1 MNKNITNNKASYL
14 HVYKDFRHLVEY
26 SDDDRLDFINEARW
40 VNYEVADN
48 IILELNGLLRFPKR
62 LRMPNLLIVG
72 DSNNGKTS
80 IAHRFFRKHG
90 MPVEENGI
98 LVKPV
103 IFANAPSST
112 NEKDLY
118 MSILEALH
126 MPYRTK
132 DSASSLLYQ
141 VLHLCREY
149 QVKMIMVDE
158 LHSLLTGTPRQQR
171 QVMNALKTL
180 CNELQI
186 PIVGIGTQDAKRVLH
201 TDPQHASRFDIVEV
215 PLWKLDKKF
224 QELLFR
230 LESVFPL
237 KNSSELHQ
245 PKTAALIH
253 AVSRGNLGNIHR
265 LLSVCAKD
273 AILSGTEQITEDIL
287 TKNKDVRPTEGLR

>member
-1 MNKNITNNKASYL
+1 MNDVITDEAAAYT
-14 HVYKDFRHLVEY
+14 HVYKDFRNFLAY
-26 SDDDRLDFINEARW
+26 SDEDRLDFINEARW
-40 VNYEVADN
+40 VNYEIADN
-48 IILELNGLLRFPKR
+48 IILELNGLLKFPKR

-90 MPVEENGI
+90 MPFEENGVLI
-98 LVKPV
+98 KPV
-103 IFANAPSST
+103 IFANAPAST

-186 PIVGIGTQDAKRVLH
+186 PVVGIGTQDARRVLH

-215 PLWKLDKKF
+215 PLWKLDKNF

-230 LESVFPL
+230 LEGVFPL
-237 KNSSELHQ
+237 KKPSQLHL
-245 PKTAALIH
+245 PKPASLIH
-253 AVSRGNLGNIHR
+253 TISQGNLGNIHR

-287 TKNKDVRPTEGLR
+287 TKNKSVRPTEGLR

>member
-1 MNKNITNNKASYL
+1 MQDTTSDNKTSYT
-14 HVYKDFRHLVEY
+14 HVYKDFRHIVEY
-26 SDDDRLDFINEARW
+26 STEDRLDFINEVRW
-40 VNYEVADN
+40 VNYEIADN

-62 LRMPNLLIVG
+62 LRMPNLLIIG
-72 DSNNGKTS
+72 HSNNGKTS

-90 MPVEENGI
+90 MPFEENGVLI
-98 LVKPV
+98 KPV

-132 DSASSLLYQ
+132 DSTSALLYQ

-149 QVKMIMVDE
+149 QVKMIMIDE
-158 LHSLLTGTPRQQR
+158 LHSLLTGTERQQR
-171 QVMNALKTL
+171 QVMSSLKTL

-201 TDPQHASRFDIVEV
+201 TDPQHVSRFDIVEV

-237 KNSSELHQ
+237 KNPSELHQ

-253 AVSRGNLGNIHR
+253 TISKGNLGNVHR
-265 LLSVCAKD
+265 LLSVCARN
-273 AILSGTEQITEDIL
+273 AILSGTEKITEDIL
-287 TKNKDVRPTEGLR
+287 VKNKNVRPTEGLR

>member
-1 MNKNITNNKASYL
+1 MFFLLLNKY
-14 HVYKDFRHLVEY
+14 
-26 SDDDRLDFINEARW
+26 
-40 VNYEVADN
+40 
-48 IILELNGLLRFPKR
+48 GLLKFPKR

-72 DSNNGKTS
+72 DSNNGKTT

-90 MPVEENGI
+90 MPIEENGVLI
-98 LVKPV
+98 KPV
-103 IFANAPSST
+103 IFANAPAST

-149 QVKMIMVDE
+149 QVKMIIVDE

-215 PLWKLDKKF
+215 PLWKLDKRF

-230 LESVFPL
+230 LEGVFPL
-237 KNSSELHQ
+237 KKPSQLHL
-245 PKTAALIH
+245 PKSASLIH
-253 AVSRGNLGNIHR
+253 TISQGNLGNIHR

-287 TKNKDVRPTEGLR
+287 TKNKSVRPTEGLR

>member
-1 MNKNITNNKASYL
+1 MNDVITDEAAAYT
-14 HVYKDFRHLVEY
+14 HVYKDFRHFLAY
-26 SDDDRLDFINEARW
+26 SDEDRLDFINEARW
-40 VNYEVADN
+40 VNYEIADN
-48 IILELNGLLRFPKR
+48 IILELNGLLKFPKR

-90 MPVEENGI
+90 MPFEENGVLI
-98 LVKPV
+98 KPV
-103 IFANAPSST
+103 IFANAPAST

-186 PIVGIGTQDAKRVLH
+186 PVVGIGTQDARRVLH

-215 PLWKLDKKF
+215 PLWKLDKNF

-230 LESVFPL
+230 LEGVFPL
-237 KNSSELHQ
+237 KKPSQLHL
-245 PKTAALIH
+245 PKPASLIH
-253 AVSRGNLGNIHR
+253 TISQGNLGNIHR

-287 TKNKDVRPTEGLR
+287 TKNKSVRPTEGLR